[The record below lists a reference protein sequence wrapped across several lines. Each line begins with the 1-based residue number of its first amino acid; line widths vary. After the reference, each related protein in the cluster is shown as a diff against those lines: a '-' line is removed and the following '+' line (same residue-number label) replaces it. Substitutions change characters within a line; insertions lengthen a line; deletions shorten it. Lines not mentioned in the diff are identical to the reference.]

1 MVPCRSRGFSL
12 VELIAVV
19 VALVL
24 IGVAVLF
31 LLDGMRPRHRGPRPI
46 KDATQVR
53 GVQQAMVVWA
63 NQNAGN
69 YPLPSELDTA
79 NATIDAPASSK
90 DTTANIL
97 SMLIFGGYLS
107 TEILISP
114 AEANT
119 AQIEQDPDYELDNPK
134 AARDPANALW
144 DPAFSA
150 DFTSASKGNVSY
162 AHMLPAGDRRER
174 WADNIIT
181 TEAVIGNRG
190 PEITGIT
197 YDAKTGSPVCTFKI
211 PDSLTYLIHG
221 SRKTWEGNVAFNDGH
236 VSFETRLAPEQLT
249 PISVGGRLVR
259 DTLFYDEPDP
269 AATTN
274 AYLGIFIRA
283 GDTPVEFKAIWD

>member
-1 MVPCRSRGFSL
+1 MPECRSRAFSL
-12 VELIAVV
+12 IEVLAVV
-19 VALVL
+19 LAVVL
-24 IGVAVLF
+24 IGLAVL
-31 LLDGMRPRHRGPRPI
+31 LLLGEMRPRHRGSRQL
-46 KDATQVR
+46 KDATQVH

-63 NQNAGN
+63 SQNAGK
-69 YPLPSELDTA
+69 YPLPSEIDA
-79 NATIDAPASSK
+79 GNFTIDAPASSK

-97 SMLIFGGYLS
+97 SALIWSGHIS
-107 TEILISP
+107 TEIVVSP

-119 AQIEQDPDYELDNPK
+119 MNIDNDMDYELDAPK
-134 AARDPANALW
+134 AAHDPANALW

-150 DFTSASKGNVSY
+150 DFTSPNKGNVSY

-174 WADNIIT
+174 WADNFST

-190 PEITGIT
+190 PEITRIT
-197 YDAKTGSPVCTFKI
+197 HDPKNGVPTCTFAI
-211 PDSLTYLIHG
+211 PDSFTYLIHG
-221 SRKTWEGNVAFNDGH
+221 SRTRWEGFIAYNDGH
-236 VSFETRLAPEQLT
+236 VAFETKLAPDELK

-274 AYLGIFIRA
+274 AYLGIFVRA